1 MCLFDANIAVC
12 FLLQKDFNVR
22 ELREF
27 NKAVMSQLGD
37 AVQVH
42 PDLGE
47 AVNMYFSQVNQ
58 ASR

>member
-1 MCLFDANIAVC
+1 
-12 FLLQKDFNVR
+12 
-22 ELREF
+22 
-27 NKAVMSQLGD
+27 MSQLGD

-58 ASR
+58 ASRCERIINPCPAEYLCTVLVYSIPILF